1 LTTRAGGQVVA
12 QKPSPSVFTLVGMG
26 VSIALCIAVGLIL
39 GVWLDS
45 VTHLS
50 PLFSL
55 VGLLFGIVFAVATAY
70 VQIRK
75 FL

>member
-1 LTTRAGGQVVA
+1 VE

-50 PLFSL
+50 PWFSL
-55 VGLLFGIVFAVATAY
+55 AGLLFGVVFAVVTAY

>member
-1 LTTRAGGQVVA
+1 LTTRAGAQVVE

-26 VSIALCIAVGLIL
+26 VSIALCIAVGLVV

-45 VTHLS
+45 VTHRS

-55 VGLLFGIVFAVATAY
+55 VGLLVGIVFAVVTAY
-70 VQIRK
+70 VQIKK

>member
-1 LTTRAGGQVVA
+1 MA

-45 VTHLS
+45 VTHLA
-50 PLFSL
+50 PWFSL
-55 VGLLFGIVFAVATAY
+55 VGLLLGVVFAIVTAY

>member
-1 LTTRAGGQVVA
+1 VEE
-12 QKPSPSVFTLVGMG
+12 KPSPSVFTLVGMG
-26 VSIALCIAVGLIL
+26 VSIALCIAIGLVI
-39 GVWLDS
+39 GVWLDD

-55 VGLLFGIVFAVATAY
+55 MGLLVGIVFAVVTAY
-70 VQIRK
+70 VQIKK

>member
-1 LTTRAGGQVVA
+1 VEE
-12 QKPSPSVFTLVGMG
+12 KPSPNVFTLLGMG
-26 VSIALCIAVGLIL
+26 VSIALCIALGLLL

-50 PLFSL
+50 PLFTF
-55 VGLLFGIVFAVATAY
+55 VGLLAGIALAVAMAY
-70 VQIRK
+70 VQIKK

>member
-1 LTTRAGGQVVA
+1 LTTRAGGQDVE
-12 QKPSPSVFTLVGMG
+12 QKPPPNVFTLVGMG
-26 VSIALCIAVGLIL
+26 VSIALCIAIGLVV

-55 VGLLFGIVFAVATAY
+55 VGLLVGVLFAVATAY
-70 VQIRK
+70 VQIKK

>member
-1 LTTRAGGQVVA
+1 LTTRAGGQVVE

-50 PLFSL
+50 PWFSL
-55 VGLLFGIVFAVATAY
+55 VGLLLGVVFAVVTAY

>member
-1 LTTRAGGQVVA
+1 
-12 QKPSPSVFTLVGMG
+12 MG
-26 VSIALCIAVGLIL
+26 VSIALCIAIGLVV

-55 VGLLFGIVFAVATAY
+55 VGLLVGVLFAVATAY
-70 VQIRK
+70 VQIKK

>member
-1 LTTRAGGQVVA
+1 MED
-12 QKPSPSVFTLVGMG
+12 KPSPSVFTLVGMG
-26 VSIALCIAVGLIL
+26 VSIALCIAVGLAL
-39 GVWLDS
+39 GVWLDD

-55 VGLLFGIVFAVATAY
+55 LGLLVGIVFAVTTAY
-70 VQIRK
+70 VQIKK

>member
-1 LTTRAGGQVVA
+1 VE

-50 PLFSL
+50 PWFSL
-55 VGLLFGIVFAVATAY
+55 AGLLLGVVFAVVTAY

>member
-1 LTTRAGGQVVA
+1 ME

-26 VSIALCIAVGLIL
+26 VSIALCIAVGLVV

-45 VTHLS
+45 VTHRS

-55 VGLLFGIVFAVATAY
+55 VGLLVGIVFAVVTAY
-70 VQIRK
+70 VQIKK